1 MGRTAAGSYR
11 WPVAA
16 PAPRACVGRR
26 TGGIRTIE
34 SATAART
41 PTPSGQQRPLV
52 RQLTWW
58 VLILPALMVAALI
71 RHDLY
76 WLDYAH
82 VMAGALWTGT
92 DIFMGFFLGPLLRRL
107 TPEQRKAVIAWM
119 TPRTLLYLPV
129 LAATTGTAG
138 WFLAGWLGMLVPGNP
153 QRPWVLA
160 ALVMIG
166 ILTLQGFGLLLP
178 NSLRTYRELHRPTPD
193 LDRIFRLNRFNNVL
207 AGVQGAVQ
215 VLIILVMAHLA
226 VG

>member
-1 MGRTAAGSYR
+1 VRNVVG
-11 WPVAA
+11 A
-16 PAPRACVGRR
+16 PPRAA
-26 TGGIRTIE
+26 TGP
-34 SATAART
+34 RT
-41 PTPSGQQRPLV
+41 PLA

-58 VLILPALMVAALI
+58 VLALPALMVLALV

-107 TPEQRKAVIAWM
+107 TPDQRKAVIGWM

-138 WFLAGWLGMLVPGNP
+138 WFLATWQGMLAPEDP

-166 ILTLQGFGLLLP
+166 ILTVQGFGMLLP
-178 NSLRTYRELHRPTPD
+178 NSLRTYRELHRTVPD
-193 LDRIFRLNRFNNVL
+193 LDRIFRLNRFNNLL
-207 AGVQGAVQ
+207 AGIQGTVQ
-215 VLIILVMAHLA
+215 VLILVVMVHLA

>member
-1 MGRTAAGSYR
+1 MPASMESRA
-11 WPVAA
+11 AA
-16 PAPRACVGRR
+16 PA
-26 TGGIRTIE
+26 T
-34 SATAART
+34 TAM
-41 PTPSGQQRPLV
+41 PSLS

-58 VLILPALMVAALI
+58 VLVLPLLMVIALV

-107 TPEQRKAVIAWM
+107 TPEQRKAVIGWL

-129 LAATTGTAG
+129 LAVTTGTAG
-138 WFLAGWLGMLVPGNP
+138 WYLATWQGMLAASSA

-166 ILTLQGFGLLLP
+166 ILTVQGFGMLLP
-178 NSLRTYRELHRPTPD
+178 NSLRTYRELHRTVPD
-193 LDRIFRLNRFNNVL
+193 LDRIFRLNRFNNLL
-207 AGVQGAVQ
+207 AGIQGTVQ
-215 VLIILVMAHLA
+215 VLILVVMVHLA

>member
-1 MGRTAAGSYR
+1 M
-11 WPVAA
+11 
-16 PAPRACVGRR
+16 
-26 TGGIRTIE
+26 
-34 SATAART
+34 ATV
-41 PTPSGQQRPLV
+41 PY
-52 RQLTWW
+52 
-58 VLILPALMVAALI
+58 
-71 RHDLY
+71 HLY

-107 TPEQRKAVIAWM
+107 IPDQRKAVIGWM

-138 WFLAGWLGMLVPGNP
+138 WFLATWQGMLAPADP

-160 ALVMIG
+160 ALAMIG
-166 ILTLQGFGLLLP
+166 ILTVQGFGILLP
-178 NSLRTYRELHRPTPD
+178 NSLRTYRELHRPDPS
-193 LDRIFRLNRFNNVL
+193 LERIFRLNRFGNVL
-207 AGVQGAVQ
+207 AGAQGAVQ